1 MSYKFE
7 LVKGSKD
14 QINILYELLK
24 KRVHNISHFVMP
36 SFKVHQK
43 FIKHHPYR
51 KWFLI
56 KFDKEYVGSLYVKND
71 NSIGLN
77 LQKNENY
84 LVKSCL
90 EFIKKNLK
98 PNPSIPSMVPEY
110 FFVNVSASNYEL
122 IKILKKLS
130 LKQIQI
136 SFKF

>member
-7 LVKGSKD
+7 LVKGSKN
-14 QINILYELLK
+14 QINILYELLE
-24 KRVHNISHFVMP
+24 KRAHKISHFVMP

-43 FIKHHPYR
+43 FIKYHPYR

-56 KFDKEYVGSLYVKND
+56 KFDKEYVGSLYIKDD

-90 EFIKKNLK
+90 KFIKKNFK
-98 PNPSIPSMVPEY
+98 PKPSIPSMVPEY
-110 FFVNVSASNYEL
+110 FFVNVSASNNEL
-122 IKILKKLS
+122 IKILKKRS

-136 SFKF
+136 SFKI